1 VFTALGTFR
10 PFPVRARST
19 RAVRPIASGLSL
31 PAMASHMGVIDRGA
45 RNSPGRRRVRC
56 HPLNVSSAMR
66 DTAAAIAKRFTE
78 AAVAAA
84 EAAMKGVDRLLE
96 GTLPAP
102 RPQLVPVRVR
112 NQPQHGRR

>member
-1 VFTALGTFR
+1 
-10 PFPVRARST
+10 
-19 RAVRPIASGLSL
+19 
-31 PAMASHMGVIDRGA
+31 
-45 RNSPGRRRVRC
+45 
-56 HPLNVSSAMR
+56 MR

-96 GTLPAP
+96 GVLPAP

-112 NQPQHGRR
+112 SQPQHGRR

>member
-1 VFTALGTFR
+1 
-10 PFPVRARST
+10 
-19 RAVRPIASGLSL
+19 
-31 PAMASHMGVIDRGA
+31 
-45 RNSPGRRRVRC
+45 
-56 HPLNVSSAMR
+56 MR

-112 NQPQHGRR
+112 SQPQHGRR